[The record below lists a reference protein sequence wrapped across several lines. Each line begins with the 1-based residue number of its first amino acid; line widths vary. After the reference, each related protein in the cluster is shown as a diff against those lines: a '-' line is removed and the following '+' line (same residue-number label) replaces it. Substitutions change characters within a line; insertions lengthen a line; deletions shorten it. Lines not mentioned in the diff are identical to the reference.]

1 MSHEYDYP
9 RPKPNIQLN
18 CTAYDLTRT
27 CPSNYSTA
35 YNPGLD
41 PDRPLT
47 PTCPQY
53 FRWIYEDLK
62 PWAHTGITREMVER
76 AEIMGL
82 ANFRLV
88 IVKGKAYVVTYW
100 HSFQSRDIF
109 TLWGILQLLRRY
121 PGRVPDLDLMFNCGD
136 PPIVLSRI
144 FSGPNATS
152 PPPVFNYCKDENT
165 LDIVFPDW
173 SFWGWYDSFHNF
185 FFLGSIFCSA
195 CCILFQLLD

>member
-1 MSHEYDYP
+1 MTVFRQNFLSSIKSLKHKYP
-9 RPKPNIQLN
+9 PKKPQRQLN
-18 CTAYDLTRT
+18 CTAFGPTPT

-35 YNPGLD
+35 YNSGLD
-41 PDRPLT
+41 QDRSLS
-47 PTCPQY
+47 PTCPDY

-76 AEIMGL
+76 AEKMSL
-82 ANFRLV
+82 ANFRLI
-88 IVKGKAYVVTYW
+88 IVKGKAYVVTYRG
-100 HSFQSRDIF
+100 SFQTRDIF
-109 TLWGILQLLRRY
+109 TQWAILQLLRRY

-136 PPIVLSRI
+136 PPVVLSRT

-173 SFWGWYDSFHNF
+173 SFWGWY
-185 FFLGSIFCSA
+185 G
-195 CCILFQLLD
+195 LFSKKKICFKC